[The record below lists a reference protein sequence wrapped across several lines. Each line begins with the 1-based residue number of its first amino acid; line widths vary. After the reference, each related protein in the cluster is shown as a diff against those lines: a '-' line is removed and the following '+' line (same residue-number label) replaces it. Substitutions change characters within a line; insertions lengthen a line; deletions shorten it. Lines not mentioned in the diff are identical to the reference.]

1 GNLEWG
7 VVRQRSASL
16 LQGRGAPARRR
27 APSPTPPR
35 RIAAS
40 QGMPRQEGKSAF
52 LTLSKH
58 ILRRA
63 VGEIVTVLHRDDRRD
78 ALRPAQFI
86 DADVGEAD
94 VPDLALALQF
104 GERAHRLVKR
114 HLRIGRMQLID
125 IDTLQLQPSQACL
138 AGGAQMLRSAVVFP
152 GLTPRSPEPAFG
164 RDEQAFRIR
173 VERFG
178 NEPLVD
184 LRTVGVGGIDEGDA
198 ELDSTHQ
205 HALSTRTIKRFTP
218 YTRAAQAHGAEPEAI
233 HGRVAT
239 EGEAATRTIRPQ
251 PVRILS
257 GHFAFLFRADSAHIE
272 AYATSMQHAE

>member
-1 GNLEWG
+1 MVETT
-7 VVRQRSASL
+7 VTR
-16 LQGRGAPARRR
+16 
-27 APSPTPPR
+27 TPR
-35 RIAAS
+35 RCTAS
-40 QGMPRQEGKSAF
+40 RPVAG
-52 LTLSKH
+52 
-58 ILRRA
+58 
-63 VGEIVTVLHRDDRRD
+63 D
-78 ALRPAQFI
+78 LRPAI
-86 DADVGEAD
+86 
-94 VPDLALALQF
+94 
-104 GERAHRLVKR
+104 
-114 HLRIGRMQLID
+114 
-125 IDTLQLQPSQACL
+125 SQA
-138 AGGAQMLRSAVVFP
+138 

-164 RDEQAFRIR
+164 RDDQAFRIR

-257 GHFAFLFRADSAHIE
+257 GHFAFLFSSLLKNLKSSAFVLRFSSS
-272 AYATSMQHAE
+272 YKRSVRFGF

>member
-1 GNLEWG
+1 MTSISTSRFSGS
-7 VVRQRSASL
+7 VFQ
-16 LQGRGAPARRR
+16 ARR
-27 APSPTPPR
+27 AT
-35 RIAAS
+35 
-40 QGMPRQEGKSAF
+40 
-52 LTLSKH
+52 
-58 ILRRA
+58 
-63 VGEIVTVLHRDDRRD
+63 
-78 ALRPAQFI
+78 
-86 DADVGEAD
+86 
-94 VPDLALALQF
+94 
-104 GERAHRLVKR
+104 LVKR
-114 HLRIGRMQLID
+114 HLRLGRLQLID
-125 IDTLQLQPSQACL
+125 IDTLQLQPAQACL

-164 RDEQAFRIR
+164 RDDQAFRIR

-198 ELDSTHQ
+198 ELDSKHQ
-205 HALSTRTIKRFTP
+205 HALITRTVQRVTP
-218 YTRAAQAHGAEPEAI
+218 YTKAQPAPGAEPEAI

-272 AYATSMQHAE
+272 A

>member
-1 GNLEWG
+1 
-7 VVRQRSASL
+7 
-16 LQGRGAPARRR
+16 
-27 APSPTPPR
+27 
-35 RIAAS
+35 
-40 QGMPRQEGKSAF
+40 
-52 LTLSKH
+52 
-58 ILRRA
+58 
-63 VGEIVTVLHRDDRRD
+63 
-78 ALRPAQFI
+78 LRPVFGLPCQTANLWRIKILAQWCRSRHDEPPGFAMLNLTRLHLGI
-86 DADVGEAD
+86 AHES
-94 VPDLALALQF
+94 QF
-104 GERAHRLVKR
+104 QGLGIRPA
-114 HLRIGRMQLID
+114 I
-125 IDTLQLQPSQACL
+125 SQA
-138 AGGAQMLRSAVVFP
+138 

-164 RDEQAFRIR
+164 RDDQAFRIR

-251 PVRILS
+251 PVR
-257 GHFAFLFRADSAHIE
+257 
-272 AYATSMQHAE
+272 

>member
-1 GNLEWG
+1 
-7 VVRQRSASL
+7 
-16 LQGRGAPARRR
+16 
-27 APSPTPPR
+27 
-35 RIAAS
+35 
-40 QGMPRQEGKSAF
+40 
-52 LTLSKH
+52 
-58 ILRRA
+58 
-63 VGEIVTVLHRDDRRD
+63 
-78 ALRPAQFI
+78 
-86 DADVGEAD
+86 
-94 VPDLALALQF
+94 
-104 GERAHRLVKR
+104 
-114 HLRIGRMQLID
+114 MQLRD

-138 AGGAQMLRSAVVFP
+138 AGGAQMLRSAVLFP

-164 RDEQAFRIR
+164 RDDQAFRIR

-198 ELDSTHQ
+198 EPDSTHQ
-205 HALSTRTIKRFTP
+205 HALSTRTIERFTP

-257 GHFAFLFRADSAHIE
+257 GHFAFPFRADSAHIE
-272 AYATSMQHAE
+272 A